1 METKKKNTKEEQQT
15 LDIVHEEVQEM
26 NLNKKL
32 LQFQKRIGIIKKDAT
47 NPHFKNTY
55 ASLAQILSEVKP
67 ILSDLGL
74 VLLQPISN
82 NIISTVI
89 IDSDSGDSVAST
101 IELPTGTP
109 QQLGSAITYYRRYCL
124 AGLLS
129 LEIDDDDANIASKPT
144 PLQTPQPIKP
154 NPAIVS
160 PPAKEALVSGT
171 KRFDDAIAALKIK
184 ATTVD
189 KIMLKYS
196 LSPADESTLRDIQDN
211 PQSL

>member
-1 METKKKNTKEEQQT
+1 MKPNPKIKEEQPVIDVEHNEVFALT
-15 LDIVHEEVQEM
+15 LNQ
-26 NLNKKL
+26 KL
-32 LQFQKRIGIIKKDAT
+32 LQFQKKIGVIKKDAT

-74 VLLQPISN
+74 VLLQPIADN
-82 NIISTVI
+82 KVSTVI
-89 IDSDSGDSVAST
+89 VDTDSGDSVAST
-101 IELPTGTP
+101 IDLPTGTP

-144 PLQTPQPIKP
+144 APQTPQPIKP
-154 NPAIVS
+154 NPAVVT